1 MTTSIDSAPTPAT
14 VYKPC
19 INFYEQMDAISKAQL
34 SLSLKAPDDGMTL
47 EQKNELYD
55 EQRIRILNFV
65 ELLHNSLICEHGKAL
80 LCLYHCE

>member
-1 MTTSIDSAPTPAT
+1 MTTTIDTAPIPET

-19 INFYEQMDAISKAQL
+19 INFYEQMDAISTARL
-34 SLSLKAPDDGMTL
+34 SLSLKAPDDRMTL
-47 EQKNELYD
+47 EEKNELYE

-65 ELLHNSLICEHGKAL
+65 ELLHNSLICEHGKVL